1 MSTHGFK
8 FYPETVV
15 WEITFACNM
24 RCVHCGTS
32 AGKRRSDELTTG
44 ESLRLIDE
52 LTGLGCKS
60 ITLSGGEPLLRDD
73 WMLLAARMH
82 TNGLTT
88 YLISNGYMLDGDTA
102 DRFLELGIK
111 RVGISIDG
119 TEAIH
124 NKIRRMPDSFS
135 RCLRSLDTLREK
147 GVSSCVVTQVN
158 GWNLDCLDDLHTLL
172 IDHECEGWR
181 IQMCTVTGRMQE
193 HADMALTLPD
203 YERLVDK
210 LLALRRDGKVYID
223 VGENIGYYGCKGSD
237 LIDGN
242 PYLGC
247 YAGLRVAGIESNGNV
262 KGCLSMPP
270 QFVEGNIRDSSFTEI
285 WNRPEGFAYNRQ
297 FTKETASGAC
307 HECRYL
313 PLCRGGCTT
322 TSVSQ
327 TGQRADNPY
336 CMYQIEKARGILPKD
351 SEDTVALL
359 RRFNPE
365 AEPVV
370 AVPDTADQAWT
381 GA

>member
-1 MSTHGFK
+1 MSTHDFK

-32 AGKRRSDELTTG
+32 AGKRRDDELTTG
-44 ESLRLIDE
+44 EAVRLIDE
-52 LTGLGCKS
+52 LTTLGCKS
-60 ITLSGGEPLLRDD
+60 ITLSGGEPLLRAD
-73 WMLLAARMH
+73 WPFLAARMRE
-82 TNGLTT
+82 NGLTT
-88 YLISNGYMLDGDTA
+88 YLISNGYALTEAVADQFLD
-102 DRFLELGIK
+102 LGIK

-119 TEAIH
+119 TEPIH
-124 NKIRRMPDSFS
+124 NRIRCRPDSFA
-135 RCLRSLDTLREK
+135 RCLRALDTLTHK
-147 GVSSCVVTQVN
+147 GVESCVVTQVN
-158 GWNLDCLDDLHTLL
+158 GWNLDSLDDLHALL
-172 IDHECEGWR
+172 IDHGCKGWR
-181 IQMCTVTGRMQE
+181 IQMCTVTGRMLE
-193 HADMALTLPD
+193 HSDMALTLPD

-210 LLALRRDGKVYID
+210 LLALRKVGRIYID
-223 VGENIGYYGCKGSD
+223 VGENIGYYGCKGSE
-237 LIDGN
+237 LIDEN
-242 PYLGC
+242 PYFGC

-297 FTKETASGAC
+297 FTKDTASGAC
-307 HECRYL
+307 HDCRYL

-327 TGQRADNPY
+327 TGHRADNPY
-336 CMYQIEKARGILPKD
+336 CMYQIEKARGIAPKD
-351 SEDTVALL
+351 SENTIALL

-365 AEPVV
+365 ALEVV